1 MFKTWNNKAD
11 SVEEKI
17 ITEKQLIELL
27 YSAVE
32 KKFIE
37 LEIDYFDVATEIS
50 LIVERLETKIEIY
63 DGINYHGLIVEKCD

>member
-1 MFKTWNNKAD
+1 MFKTWDNKAD

-17 ITEKQLIELL
+17 ITEEQLIELL

-32 KKFIE
+32 KKFTE

-63 DGINYHGLIVEKCD
+63 EGINYHGLIVEKCD

>member
-1 MFKTWNNKAD
+1 MFKTWDNKAD

-17 ITEKQLIELL
+17 ITEKQLIKLL

-32 KKFIE
+32 KKFTE

-50 LIVERLETKIEIY
+50 LIVERLETKIEFY
-63 DGINYHGLIVEKCD
+63 GGINYHGLIVEKCD

>member
-1 MFKTWNNKAD
+1 MFKTWDNKAD

-17 ITEKQLIELL
+17 ITEKQLIKLL

-32 KKFIE
+32 KKFTE

-63 DGINYHGLIVEKCD
+63 GGINYHGLIVEKCD